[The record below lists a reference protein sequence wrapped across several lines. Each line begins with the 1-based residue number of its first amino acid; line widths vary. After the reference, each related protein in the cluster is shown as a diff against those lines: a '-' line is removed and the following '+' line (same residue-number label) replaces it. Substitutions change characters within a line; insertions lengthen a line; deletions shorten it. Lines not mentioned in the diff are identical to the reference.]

1 MPTMLRLFI
10 AAVVSIVLSLPSCAQ
25 VELKARVS
33 PLNETSIH
41 YKDGYFKIVY
51 SQPQKRGREIFGK
64 LVPFGEVWRTG
75 ANEATEI
82 TLTQDVTFNGAHV
95 KAGTYALFT
104 IPDREKWTIILN
116 RDLGQWGAY
125 NYSQKKDAL
134 RFEVPVKS
142 TPDNIVYEPFT
153 IRIDQ
158 KTDTAEIFLMW
169 DKTQV
174 SFNIQ
179 FIEPKP

>member
-1 MPTMLRLFI
+1 MFRVFSVTI
-10 AAVVSIVLSLPSCAQ
+10 LSLASLFPCSAQ
-25 VELKARVS
+25 DELKPRLS
-33 PLNETSIH
+33 PLNVTSIH
-41 YKDGYFKIVY
+41 YKEGYLKVVY
-51 SQPQKRGREIFGK
+51 SQPQKHGREVFGK

-82 TLTQDVTFNGAHV
+82 TVTQDATFNGTLV

-104 IPDREKWTIILN
+104 IPQPEKWTIILIK
-116 RDLGQWGAY
+116 DLGQWGAY
-125 NYSQKKDAL
+125 NYNQKKDVL
-134 RFEVPVKS
+134 RFDVPTKS
-142 TPDNIVYEPFT
+142 ISNNVAFEPFT

-158 KTDTAEIFLMW
+158 KTDTAEIFLLW

-174 SFNIQ
+174 SFNVQ

>member
-1 MPTMLRLFI
+1 MLRSILGIIFGVVLTYE
-10 AAVVSIVLSLPSCAQ
+10 AVAQ
-25 VELKARVS
+25 DELKLRLS
-33 PLNETSIH
+33 PLTVTSVR
-41 YKDGYFKIVY
+41 YKDGYLKVIY

-82 TLTQDVTFNGAHV
+82 TITQDVAFNGALV

-104 IPDREKWTIILN
+104 IPEQEKWTIILN

-125 NYSQKKDAL
+125 NYNQKKDVL
-134 RFEVPVKS
+134 RFEVPAKS
-142 TPDNIVYEPFT
+142 TPDNVVIEPFT

-158 KTDTAEIFLMW
+158 KTDTAEIFLLW

-174 SFNIQ
+174 SFHIQ

>member
-1 MPTMLRLFI
+1 MFRLFF
-10 AAVVSIVLSLPSCAQ
+10 ASVLSVASTLPSLAQ
-25 VELKARVS
+25 DELKPRVS
-33 PLNETSIH
+33 PLNVTAIH
-41 YKDGYFKIVY
+41 YKEGYLKVVY
-51 SQPQKRGREIFGK
+51 SQPQKRGREVFGK

-82 TLTQDVTFNGAHV
+82 TVTQDVTFNGILT

-116 RDLGQWGAY
+116 KDLGQWGAY
-125 NYSQKKDAL
+125 NYNQKKDVL
-134 RFEVPVKS
+134 RFDVPVKS
-142 TPDNIVYEPFT
+142 IPNDVVVEPFT

-158 KTDTAEIFLMW
+158 KTDTAEIFLLW

-174 SFNIQ
+174 SFNVQ

>member
-1 MPTMLRLFI
+1 MFRVF
-10 AAVVSIVLSLPSCAQ
+10 AVAIFSLVLIVHSSAQ
-25 VELKARVS
+25 DELKPRVS
-33 PLNETSIH
+33 PLNVTSVH
-41 YKDGYFKIVY
+41 YKDVYFKIVY
-51 SQPQKRGREIFGK
+51 SQPVKHGREIFGK

-82 TLTQDVTFNGAHV
+82 TTTQDVTFNGTLV

-104 IPDREKWTIILN
+104 IPQQEKWTIILN
-116 RDLGQWGAY
+116 KDLGQWGAY
-125 NYSQKKDAL
+125 NYTQKKDVL
-134 RFEVPVKS
+134 RFDVPVKS
-142 TPDNIVYEPFT
+142 IPNNVVFEPFT

-158 KTDTAEIFLMW
+158 KTDTAEIFLLW

-174 SFNIQ
+174 SFNVQ

>member
-1 MPTMLRLFI
+1 MHRSIFGFVLCL
-10 AAVVSIVLSLPSCAQ
+10 AVAYTALAQ
-25 VELKARVS
+25 EASKPRVS
-33 PLNETSIH
+33 PLSVSTIR
-41 YKDGYFKIVY
+41 YKEGYLKITY

-75 ANEATEI
+75 ANEATEMTI
-82 TLTQDVTFNGAHV
+82 TQDVAINGAQV
-95 KAGTYALFT
+95 KAGTYALFS
-104 IPDREKWTIILN
+104 IPEKEKWTIILN

-125 NYSQKKDAL
+125 NYNQKTDVM
-134 RFEVPVKS
+134 RFEVPAKAIPGNV
-142 TPDNIVYEPFT
+142 TYEPFT

-158 KTDTAEIFLMW
+158 KTDTAEIFLLW

-179 FIEPKP
+179 FIETKP